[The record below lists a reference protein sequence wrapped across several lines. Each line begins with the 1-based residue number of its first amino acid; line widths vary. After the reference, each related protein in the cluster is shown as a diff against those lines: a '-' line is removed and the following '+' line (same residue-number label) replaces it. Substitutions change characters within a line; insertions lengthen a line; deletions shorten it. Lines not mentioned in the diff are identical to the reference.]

1 MSLKLLK
8 TAIINTI
15 PVMMGYIVLGIGF
28 GILFEKSGYGILWTL
43 AMSIFVFAGSMQY
56 VAVGLITGGASLIS
70 TALTTLMVNARHL
83 FYGISMINRYKG
95 AGLKKLYLMF
105 ALTDETYSLVCN
117 GDYPEG
123 EDPHWYCFLVSLCNQ
138 CYWVAGSALG
148 AILGAAITF
157 NTAGIE
163 FSMTAL
169 FVTIFVEQ
177 WLTSKE
183 HRPALIG
190 ISASVLCLLIFG
202 SESFL
207 IPAMIL
213 ITVLL
218 TACRK
223 ALEKSA
229 AAAAEEHTDEVA
241 SALETHAE
249 GGDGNE

>member
-1 MSLKLLK
+1 MSFKLLK

-28 GILFEKSGYGILWTL
+28 GILFEKAGYGFWW
-43 AMSIFVFAGSMQY
+43 AVSMSVFVFAGSMQY

-95 AGLKKLYLMF
+95 AGLKKLYMMF

-123 EDPHWYCFLVSLCNQ
+123 EDPHLYCFLVSLCNQ
-138 CYWVAGSALG
+138 SYWVIGSAMGSLIG
-148 AILGAAITF
+148 SAITF
-157 NTAGIE
+157 DTAGID
-163 FSMTAL
+163 FAMTAL

-190 ISASVLCLLIFG
+190 IGASVLCLLVFG
-202 SESFL
+202 SERFL
-207 IPAMIL
+207 IPAMIA
-213 ITVLL
+213 IAVLL
-218 TACRK
+218 TVFRHP
-223 ALEKSA
+223 LENA
-229 AAAAEEHTDEVA
+229 AAKM
-241 SALETHAE
+241 E